1 MGCWRDFQ
9 VIWKT
14 VARAYDPEYILHNM
28 GLYIR
33 EWEGCKMWEGCK
45 RCEGCKRFSVRGV
58 RGVTGVRG
66 VRGGRGV
73 NGDIK
78 NHVLNCHVLCPC
90 PAQILPKDH
99 LPN

>member
-45 RCEGCKRFSVRGV
+45 RCEGCTRREGWKRGEWRYQE
-58 RGVTGVRG
+58 
-66 VRGGRGV
+66 
-73 NGDIK
+73 
-78 NHVLNCHVLCPC
+78 PC
-90 PAQILPKDH
+90 LKLPRLMPLSRPDFTQR
-99 LPN
+99 PSP